1 MAKLN
6 KKALASAAAK
16 KYASY
21 KTRKRKTYATPNY
34 RVDVH
39 ITTSNR
45 RPLYNSKKSR
55 RK

>member
-21 KTRKRKTYATPNY
+21 KTRRRKTYNTPSY

-39 ITTSNR
+39 ITTTNR
-45 RPLYNSKKSR
+45 KPRYKYTRKSKR
-55 RK
+55 